1 MLNDVVNF
9 FELMI
14 LLIILMFFFGG
25 DVLEVGFDDD
35 ADIDIVVDVD
45 NNNIF
50 NYWYFSL
57 VDLKVWSISTL
68 SLASKQC
75 LGELWE
81 K

>member
-35 ADIDIVVDVD
+35 ADIDIVLDVD
-45 NNNIF
+45 NNNIL
-50 NYWYFSL
+50 NY
-57 VDLKVWSISTL
+57 
-68 SLASKQC
+68 
-75 LGELWE
+75 
-81 K
+81 